1 LSQPFSQEDLNDA
14 EEIDFD
20 VEKEDWNIY
29 HLKDGTTLK
38 VKLVLSGVKRLKKY
52 GPDGAPIYVIAS
64 TNVVRAV
71 NVPKEL
77 KFKGE
82 NKPPQ
87 TYV

>member
-52 GPDGAPIYVIAS
+52 G
-64 TNVVRAV
+64 
-71 NVPKEL
+71 
-77 KFKGE
+77 
-82 NKPPQ
+82 Q
-87 TYV
+87 TVHQYTL